1 MNIYQALLK
10 MISEEKKGL
19 AILIDPEKFLIS
31 ETGSFLELIP
41 KQTTHMFIGGSTV
54 LNKETEAV
62 VEAVKAQTSLP
73 IILFPGDFSQLT
85 SKADAVLF
93 LSLIS
98 GRNAEYLIEQQL
110 KAVPHLKNSKLES
123 IPTGYVL
130 LDGGNESAV
139 ARVTNTHPMSQDN
152 IEAIVHTAL
161 AGQFMG
167 AKLIYLEAGSGALYP
182 VKAEVIAA
190 VKKEIEIPLI
200 VGGGI
205 RTELQRKD
213 AYLAGADIIVMGT
226 IFEAN
231 QNLKF

>member
-1 MNIYQALLK
+1 
-10 MISEEKKGL
+10 MISEKEKGL

-31 ETGSFLELIP
+31 ETGSFLEQIP
-41 KQTTHMFIGGSTV
+41 KQTTYIFIGGSTV
-54 LNKETEAV
+54 FNKETEATV
-62 VEAVKAQTSLP
+62 KAVKARSSLP
-73 IILFPGDFSQLT
+73 VILFPGDFSQLT

-98 GRNAEYLIEQQL
+98 GRNAEYLIDQQL
-110 KAVPHLKNSKLES
+110 KAVPLLKNSKLEI

-139 ARVTNTHPMSQDN
+139 ARVTNTRPMSQDN

-182 VKAEVIAA
+182 VKSEVINA

-205 RTELQRKD
+205 RTELQKEV
-213 AYLAGADIIVMGT
+213 AYLAGADIVVMGT
-226 IFEAN
+226 IFEEN
-231 QNLKF
+231 QNLKV

>member
-1 MNIYQALLK
+1 MNVYQALLK
-10 MISEEKKGL
+10 MISEEEKGL

-31 ETGSFLELIP
+31 ETGSFLEQIP
-41 KQTTHMFIGGSTV
+41 KQTTHIFIGGSTV
-54 LNKETEAV
+54 LNKVTEEV
-62 VEAVKAQTSLP
+62 VSVVKAQTSLP
-73 IILFPGDFSQLT
+73 LILFPGDFSQLT

-98 GRNAEYLIEQQL
+98 GRNVEYLIEQQL
-110 KAVPHLKNSKLES
+110 KAVPHLKNSKLEI
-123 IPTGYVL
+123 IPTGYIL

-139 ARVTNTHPMSQDN
+139 ARITNTRPMPQDN

-182 VKAEVIAA
+182 VKPEVIAA

-205 RTELQRKD
+205 KTEIQKKA
-213 AYLAGADIIVMGT
+213 AYLAGADMIVMGT
-226 IFEAN
+226 VFEAN
-231 QNLKF
+231 HNL